1 MNALLLGVVVLIS
14 NFIPMGMPQTVPPS
28 KCVMQGLFPI
38 DDGTCQ
44 NYYMCIFD
52 GAKFA
57 PYGLKCAGTTLF
69 DPSLKYCTSDYFC
82 TQITSSSSAST
93 SAPTS
98 PSGSSSPSSSSA
110 STSAPTS
117 PSGSSSPS
125 SSSASTSALTS
136 PSGSSSP
143 SSSSASTSTPTSPSA
158 TSSTS
163 SSTTTSKPTTAL
175 PCNGR
180 YPLPD
185 TKCQKYYFCFT
196 NGVTTTRYNL
206 TCPNSL
212 LFNPDKQKCVLPTAY
227 SCPPVV

>member
-82 TQITSSSSAST
+82 TQIIHDS
-93 SAPTS
+93 
-98 PSGSSSPSSSSA
+98 
-110 STSAPTS
+110 
-117 PSGSSSPS
+117 
-125 SSSASTSALTS
+125 
-136 PSGSSSP
+136 
-143 SSSSASTSTPTSPSA
+143 
-158 TSSTS
+158 SSTS
-163 SSTTTSKPTTAL
+163 ISWPKV
-175 PCNGR
+175 